1 MRMSEGIE
9 WGLHCAT
16 LLAAL
21 PPGATLP
28 GKALAE
34 FHGVSESYLLK
45 HLQAL
50 TGAGLLES
58 VPGPKGGYRLARPPE
73 QITLLDVVEAI
84 EGREPAFRCAEIR
97 QRGPSALD
105 ARDVAA
111 YRLPCGIHA
120 AMLRAEAA
128 WRGALRAQT
137 VADLLAGLSGTV
149 DPRQLEKAAAWLRE
163 NIRR

>member
-9 WGLHCAT
+9 WGLHSAT
-16 LLAAL
+16 VLAAL

-84 EGREPAFRCAEIR
+84 EGRGPAFRCTEIR

-105 ARDVAA
+105 SGV
-111 YRLPCGIHA
+111 YQHLCGIHA

-128 WRGALRAQT
+128 WRQSLRSQT
-137 VADLLAGLSGTV
+137 VAGLLAGLAGTV
-149 DPRQLEKAAAWLRE
+149 DPRQLEKGAVWLHE
-163 NIRR
+163 NVRR

>member
-1 MRMSEGIE
+1 MSEGIE

-16 LLAAL
+16 VLAAL
-21 PPGATLP
+21 PAGATLP

-50 TGAGLLES
+50 TGAGLFES

-84 EGREPAFRCAEIR
+84 EGRAPAFRCTEIR
-97 QRGPSALD
+97 QRGPAALD
-105 ARDVAA
+105 AAV
-111 YRLPCGIHA
+111 YRQPCGIHA

-128 WRGALRAQT
+128 WRQALRSQT
-137 VADLLAGLSGTV
+137 VADLLAGLIATV
-149 DPRQLEKAAAWLRE
+149 DPQQLEKGAAWLE
-163 NIRR
+163 DNVRR